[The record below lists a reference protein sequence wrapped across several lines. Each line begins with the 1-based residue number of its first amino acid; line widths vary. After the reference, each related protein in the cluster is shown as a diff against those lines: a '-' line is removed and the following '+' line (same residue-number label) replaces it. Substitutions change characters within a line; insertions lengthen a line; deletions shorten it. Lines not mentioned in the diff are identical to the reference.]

1 MTEVE
6 RYAMLNA
13 ASIAGLNCLRLVNE
27 TTATALA
34 YGIFKTD
41 LPEND
46 PVHVAFVDVGHA
58 HTQVRVCEG
67 ERNTHMDTHAYT
79 HTPVHDEAVLMLC

>member
-1 MTEVE
+1 LLLLPLLLLSAAEVE

-13 ASIAGLNCLRLVNE
+13 AQIAGLNCLRLVNE

-46 PVHVAFVDVGHA
+46 PMNVVFVDVGHA
-58 HTQVRVCEG
+58 HTQVGV
-67 ERNTHMDTHAYT
+67 
-79 HTPVHDEAVLMLC
+79 

>member
-1 MTEVE
+1 
-6 RYAMLNA
+6 MLNA
-13 ASIAGLNCLRLVNE
+13 AQIAGLNCLRLVNE

-46 PVHVAFVDVGHA
+46 PMHVVFVDVGHA
-58 HTQVRVCEG
+58 HTQVC
-67 ERNTHMDTHAYT
+67 MC
-79 HTPVHDEAVLMLC
+79 AVLNGGGSWAGAAAEYSAGDGLCVCVCVFLGGGE

>member
-1 MTEVE
+1 
-6 RYAMLNA
+6 MLNA
-13 ASIAGLNCLRLVNE
+13 AQIAGLNCLRLINE

-46 PVHVAFVDVGHA
+46 PVHVAFVDVGHG
-58 HTQVRVCEG
+58 HTEVG
-67 ERNTHMDTHAYT
+67 G
-79 HTPVHDEAVLMLC
+79 VLGGWSGSWVVIDAGLMPH

>member
-1 MTEVE
+1 
-6 RYAMLNA
+6 MLNA
-13 ASIAGLNCLRLVNE
+13 AQIAGLNCLRLVNE

-58 HTQVRVCEG
+58 HTQVCWRAG
-67 ERNTHMDTHAYT
+67 LSRGRD
-79 HTPVHDEAVLMLC
+79 

>member
-1 MTEVE
+1 VE

-13 ASIAGLNCLRLVNE
+13 AQIAGLNCLRLVNE

-46 PVHVAFVDVGHA
+46 PINVVFVDVGHA
-58 HTQVRVCEG
+58 HTQVRVHLG
-67 ERNTHMDTHAYT
+67 
-79 HTPVHDEAVLMLC
+79 

>member
-1 MTEVE
+1 
-6 RYAMLNA
+6 MLNA
-13 ASIAGLNCLRLVNE
+13 AQIAGLNCLRLVNE

-58 HTQVRVCEG
+58 HTQVRSRVFMNGWCVLTVQHRGGTGCE
-67 ERNTHMDTHAYT
+67 AW
-79 HTPVHDEAVLMLC
+79 MLLALCYGVV

>member
-1 MTEVE
+1 MHMHAEAE

-13 ASIAGLNCLRLVNE
+13 AQIAGLNCLRLVNE

-58 HTQVRVCEG
+58 HTQVPTRGSWEWMDIARAG
-67 ERNTHMDTHAYT
+67 SRRSSSRERWG
-79 HTPVHDEAVLMLC
+79 